1 VSVGR
6 NDPCP
11 CGSVRKYKKC
21 CLSAHERAA
30 RAAPPD
36 ERTLARERA
45 LFALGQWVRRGELDE
60 VRAAAFDTLFSGDD
74 ARLDDE
80 PSADEEEKY
89 FSYLCFDH
97 VLPDGRSVAQMFL
110 EGVGCRLDAE
120 ERHAIERLVAAR
132 LRPYQ
137 VAEVVPDEGLRL
149 IDLSTDERLFV
160 SERSG
165 TRHLHPW
172 DLLVARVTRFEDGR
186 LELDGGAY
194 LFPVRLKDDLLDLLR
209 RGRRAVRRKDR
220 AADDD
225 LIWRVSSPL
234 IHAFWLANVVFA
246 APPKVVTAEGDPME
260 LGRVA
265 YDVIDAQAVRA
276 ALEAHPEIDG
286 DGADSWVWF
295 EEAHGTDFDRRS
307 LGHLRLEGDRL
318 TLEVTSRRRAERLR
332 RLVADTAGGALRHR
346 STRFESVEKAMAR
359 RRKRPSPEAEPDL
372 PREEVAPLM
381 AAYKQ
386 RHYSTWPDTTLPALG
401 GRTPRHAARL
411 KTLRPKLVDLL
422 RDMENHE
429 AHAARPDNPPYD
441 FGWMWAEL
449 GLEREP

>member
-1 VSVGR
+1 MSVGR
-6 NDPCP
+6 NDPCL
-11 CGSVRKYKKC
+11 CGSGRKYKKC
-21 CLSAHERAA
+21 CLVAHESAA
-30 RAAPPD
+30 RPAPPD
-36 ERTLARERA
+36 ERTAARERA
-45 LFALGQWVRRGELDE
+45 LLALGRWVRRGELDE
-60 VRAAAFDTLFSGDD
+60 VRAAAFDRFSGGD

-137 VAEVVPDEGLRL
+137 VAEVVLDEGLRL
-149 IDLSTDERLFV
+149 LDLSTDERLFV
-160 SERSG
+160 SERSA
-165 TRHLHPW
+165 THQLCQW
-172 DLLVARVTRFEDGR
+172 DLLAARVTRFEDGR
-186 LELDGGAY
+186 RELDGSVY
-194 LFPVRLKDDLLDLLR
+194 ILPVELKDKLLGLLR
-209 RGRRAVRRKDR
+209 GAHKAVRRK
-220 AADDD
+220 APTAEDD
-225 LIWRVSSPL
+225 LIWRMSSPL
-234 IHAFWLANVVFA
+234 IHAFWLAYVVFA
-246 APPKVVTAEGDPME
+246 PPPRVVTAEGDPME

-265 YDVIDAQAVRA
+265 YDVIDAQAARA
-276 ALEAHPEIDG
+276 ALEAHPEIESDER
-286 DGADSWVWF
+286 DSWVWF
-295 EEAHGTDFDRRS
+295 EDAHEDGFDRRR

-332 RLVADTAGGALRHR
+332 RLVADAAGGALRHR
-346 STRFESVEKAMAR
+346 STRFESVEKAVAR
-359 RRKRPSPEAEPDL
+359 HRKRPSPEAEP
-372 PREEVAPLM
+372 PIPPEEVAPLM

-386 RHYSTWPDTTLPALG
+386 QHYSTWPDMALPALD
-401 GRTPRHAARL
+401 GRTPREAARL
-411 KTLRPKLVDLL
+411 KRVRPKLVDLL